1 MRIIGGEARGRR
13 LYVPRACRIRP
24 TADRIKEAFF
34 NIIQPMAGKS
44 FLDLFAGTGNMGLEA
59 LSRGAAKAVFIEKEI
74 LLVDSI
80 KKNIEVCGFTDRADL
95 FATDAIQ
102 AIGILRSRSVAFDFI
117 FVDPPY
123 QEGLVNPTLEAL
135 SEGQLIAK
143 NGLLAIQSS
152 VREEIQDSP
161 VGQLILTDHRRYG
174 DTILSFFETING

>member
-59 LSRGAAKAVFIEKEI
+59 LSRGVVKAVFIEKEI
-74 LLVDSI
+74 LLVNSI
-80 KKNIEVCGFTDRADL
+80 KKNIEVCGFTDRVDL

-102 AIGILRSRSVAFDFI
+102 AIGILRS
-117 FVDPPY
+117 
-123 QEGLVNPTLEAL
+123 
-135 SEGQLIAK
+135 
-143 NGLLAIQSS
+143 
-152 VREEIQDSP
+152 
-161 VGQLILTDHRRYG
+161 
-174 DTILSFFETING
+174 